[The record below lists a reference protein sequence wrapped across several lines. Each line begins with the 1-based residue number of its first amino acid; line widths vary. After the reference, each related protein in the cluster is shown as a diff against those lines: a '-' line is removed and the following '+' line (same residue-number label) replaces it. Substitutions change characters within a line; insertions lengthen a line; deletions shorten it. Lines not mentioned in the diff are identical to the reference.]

1 MNGVVEHGDG
11 EEEGDGQG
19 LSQTEPSP
27 VEPDHEKKSFTSD
40 CQSNFLLLHL
50 QGQAAITPSGGQSVC
65 ITPSVTFTHLSL
77 SILYGKIYLKIE
89 SIFTQPDA
97 HKEA

>member
-1 MNGVVEHGDG
+1 MNRVVEHGDG

-65 ITPSVTFTHLSL
+65 ITPSVTFTHQSL
-77 SILYGKIYLKIE
+77 SIFME
-89 SIFTQPDA
+89 NFTW
-97 HKEA
+97 K

>member
-27 VEPDHEKKSFTSD
+27 VEPDHEKKSFTSEA
-40 CQSNFLLLHL
+40 QSSLLLAL
-50 QGQAAITPSGGQSVC
+50 LGFQEISC
-65 ITPSVTFTHLSL
+65 L
-77 SILYGKIYLKIE
+77 E
-89 SIFTQPDA
+89 SIC
-97 HKEA
+97 